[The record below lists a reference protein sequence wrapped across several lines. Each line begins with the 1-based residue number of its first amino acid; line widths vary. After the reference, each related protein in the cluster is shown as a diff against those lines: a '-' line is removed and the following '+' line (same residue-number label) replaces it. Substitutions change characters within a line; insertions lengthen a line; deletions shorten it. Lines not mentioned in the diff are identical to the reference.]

1 MGDDCVAGA
10 AVDEPLLLILLGERA
25 AAACLEAEWR
35 REARAGLQ
43 DLVQREPMAEPADL
57 LALAGKLDAGFFPHF
72 AASGGEERFIA
83 FAAAGN

>member
-1 MGDDCVAGA
+1 MPDDRVAGA

-43 DLVQREPMAEPADL
+43 ALVQQPMAEPADL
-57 LALAGKLDAGFFPHF
+57 LALAGRLDAELANAVADGF
-72 AASGGEERFIA
+72 
-83 FAAAGN
+83 AG

>member
-1 MGDDCVAGA
+1 MHDDRVAGA

-43 DLVQREPMAEPADL
+43 ALVQREPMAEPADL
-57 LALAGKLDAGFFPHF
+57 LALAGRLGVKFENGSATGPF
-72 AASGGEERFIA
+72 ERDRRVS
-83 FAAAGN
+83 

>member
-1 MGDDCVAGA
+1 MHDDRVAGA

-43 DLVQREPMAEPADL
+43 ALVQQPMAEPADL
-57 LALAGKLDAGFFPHF
+57 LALAQKVDTELANAVADGFAG
-72 AASGGEERFIA
+72 
-83 FAAAGN
+83 

>member
-1 MGDDCVAGA
+1 MHDDRVAGA

-43 DLVQREPMAEPADL
+43 ALVQQPMAEPADL
-57 LALAGKLDAGFFPHF
+57 LALAQKVDTELANAVADEFAG
-72 AASGGEERFIA
+72 
-83 FAAAGN
+83 